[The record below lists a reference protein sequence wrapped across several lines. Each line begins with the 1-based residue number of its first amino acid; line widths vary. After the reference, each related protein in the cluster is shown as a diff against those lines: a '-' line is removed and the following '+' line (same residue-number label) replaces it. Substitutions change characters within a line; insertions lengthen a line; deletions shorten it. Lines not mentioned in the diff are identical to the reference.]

1 MCGIL
6 FTNFKNLDDK
16 TFKSAL
22 SKLNHRGPDFQ
33 KHIKLDNFYIGHTR
47 LKILDLSDNSNQ
59 PYYSRNKRYVI
70 IFNGE
75 IYNYLELSK
84 KYKIQLNYNSDTEL
98 LIELFVLKGVKIFN
112 KLNGMFS
119 FIIFDTHKNHYFVV
133 RDRIGVK
140 PLYVYQNDNEFI
152 YSSEISPI
160 KNLIQ
165 NLKLDNIA
173 LRQIK
178 KFRNYYDNRTI
189 YEQVKTFPPGHYF
202 HNNYF
207 YKYWDLE
214 PNQSRFENEN
224 FNETLLSA
232 INLRMISD
240 VSVGSFLSG
249 GIDSSLISVIANV
262 DNTWSIGTSDN
273 NEFNYVNLVAKKVNK
288 KNYNKVYEKTN
299 FLDDSKKILKS
310 KLEPIL
316 VPNEVF
322 IYSLSSDIK
331 KENTVVLSGE
341 GADELFFGYDRVF
354 RWAINNN
361 WNIDEF
367 VDLYCYGD
375 SKDVEIENDVMKK
388 FNIFEENWLNISYFF
403 QTSHLNGLLRRL
415 DSSTM
420 MHSIEGRSP
429 FVDYRLIEMMFGI
442 DPKIKINTVNSKIA
456 LKKFSENY
464 LPNEI
469 INRKKI
475 GFPVNLYEIDGLK
488 NYEGSNFFEKWINFN
503 LEMLF

>member
-1 MCGIL
+1 
-6 FTNFKNLDDK
+6 
-16 TFKSAL
+16 
-22 SKLNHRGPDFQ
+22 
-33 KHIKLDNFYIGHTR
+33 
-47 LKILDLSDNSNQ
+47 
-59 PYYSRNKRYVI
+59 
-70 IFNGE
+70 
-75 IYNYLELSK
+75 
-84 KYKIQLNYNSDTEL
+84 
-98 LIELFVLKGVKIFN
+98 
-112 KLNGMFS
+112 MFS

-288 KNYNKVYEKTN
+288 KIIIR
-299 FLDDSKKILKS
+299 F
-310 KLEPIL
+310 
-316 VPNEVF
+316 
-322 IYSLSSDIK
+322 
-331 KENTVVLSGE
+331 
-341 GADELFFGYDRVF
+341 
-354 RWAINNN
+354 
-361 WNIDEF
+361 
-367 VDLYCYGD
+367 
-375 SKDVEIENDVMKK
+375 MKK
-388 FNIFEENWLNISYFF
+388 LIF
-403 QTSHLNGLLRRL
+403 
-415 DSSTM
+415 
-420 MHSIEGRSP
+420 
-429 FVDYRLIEMMFGI
+429 
-442 DPKIKINTVNSKIA
+442 
-456 LKKFSENY
+456 
-464 LPNEI
+464 
-469 INRKKI
+469 
-475 GFPVNLYEIDGLK
+475 
-488 NYEGSNFFEKWINFN
+488 
-503 LEMLF
+503 